1 VRLPSGSVAVGP
13 LAVTLRDTL
22 RNLECLRTTSG
33 QLDTLLG
40 QLMEPMTR
48 WTITSV
54 IEEVGGTEDS
64 EEESTS
70 SESEEVVGRC
80 E

>member
-1 VRLPSGSVAVGP
+1 VSSCTAGAGARVA
-13 LAVTLRDTL
+13 LT
-22 RNLECLRTTSG
+22 
-33 QLDTLLG
+33 DTLLG
-40 QLMEPMTR
+40 QLMEPMMR

-54 IEEVGGTEDS
+54 VEEVGGIEGS

-70 SESEEVVGRC
+70 SESEEVIGRC

>member
-1 VRLPSGSVAVGP
+1 VRLPSGSVAASP
-13 LAVTLRDTL
+13 LAVALRDTL
-22 RNLECLRTTSG
+22 RNLETLQAASG

-40 QLMEPMTR
+40 QLMEPMRSWTVTR
-48 WTITSV
+48 V
-54 IEEVGGTEDS
+54 VEEVEGIEDS

-70 SESEEVVGRC
+70 SKSEEVIGRC